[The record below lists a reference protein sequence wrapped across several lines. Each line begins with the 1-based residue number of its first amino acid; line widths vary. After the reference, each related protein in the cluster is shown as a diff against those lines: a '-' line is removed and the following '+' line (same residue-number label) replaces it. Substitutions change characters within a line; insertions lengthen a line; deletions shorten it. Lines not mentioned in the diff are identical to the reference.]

1 MKSPYKLI
9 NLVKLGLKTTATA
22 SQMHQQ
28 SKVQRAQQS
37 SILVMLCADDD
48 IIHLSLCLF
57 PIPPIL
63 TFLVPAFP
71 SLLSLGRIRCILKF
85 MRARRNIV
93 NFTMK
98 WEQKGDYSLG
108 MERL

>member
-1 MKSPYKLI
+1 
-9 NLVKLGLKTTATA
+9 
-22 SQMHQQ
+22 MHQQ

-48 IIHLSLCLF
+48 IIHIILPLCLF
-57 PIPPIL
+57 PIPPIQ
-63 TFLVPAFP
+63 TFLVPAYP
-71 SLLSLGRIRCILKF
+71 SLPLLGRIRCILKF

-98 WEQKGDYSLG
+98 WEQKGDYSSG
-108 MERL
+108 RERS